1 MEEEVV
7 ASAAKERTDEGRQW
21 GLQAWDSQKI
31 LLGTSRD
38 VFAGAAAAASVG
50 AAGTGTAPGWAWACA
65 MRARGALLQ
74 ALAAAKGRGKR
85 RATWRRGPC
94 HRTRI

>member
-7 ASAAKERTDEGRQW
+7 ASAAKERTDEGRSW

-50 AAGTGTAPGWAWACA
+50 ALTVSKRAADGGGGTRGESPKAPP
-65 MRARGALLQ
+65 
-74 ALAAAKGRGKR
+74 AAAAAGASGP
-85 RATWRRGPC
+85 ARRGS
-94 HRTRI
+94 HRLSSP